1 MKKLIKKLLV
11 LLAVVVL
18 LLLQARYWFG
28 ENGYTDLQKLKA
40 EMNTQQRYVND
51 QAEINRV
58 LKADIHDLKS
68 GLEAVE
74 EHARLD
80 LGLIKSG
87 ETFVQISTAQDGK
100 AIESAKKYRPA
111 KSIEAIPEPLML
123 EEVSHEATQPEKA
136 QKKQ

>member
-11 LLAVVVL
+11 LLAVVTL
-18 LLLQARYWFG
+18 LMLQVRYWFG
-28 ENGYTDLQKLKA
+28 ENGYADLQRLKA
-40 EMNTQQRYVND
+40 EINTQQRYVND

-87 ETFVQISTAQDGK
+87 ETFVQISTAQEGDVIH
-100 AIESAKKYRPA
+100 ATTQNRPA
-111 KSIEAIPEPLML
+111 KSVEAIPEPLML

-136 QKKQ
+136 NNKQ

>member
-1 MKKLIKKLLV
+1 MKKLIKKQLIV
-11 LLAVVVL
+11 LAVVVL
-18 LLLQARYWFG
+18 LLLQIRYWFG
-28 ENGYTDLQKLKA
+28 ENGYIDLQALKA
-40 EMNTQQRYVND
+40 EINTQQRYVND

-58 LKADIHDLKS
+58 LRADIHDLKS

-87 ETFVQISTAQDGK
+87 ETFVQISTAQDSK
-100 AIESAKKYRPA
+100 TTVST
-111 KSIEAIPEPLML
+111 KSNQSEKSVEAIPEPLML

-136 QKKQ
+136 KTKQ

>member
-18 LLLQARYWFG
+18 LMLQARYWFG
-28 ENGYTDLQKLKA
+28 ENGYTDLQQLKA
-40 EMNTQQRYVND
+40 EINTQQRYVND

-58 LKADIHDLKS
+58 LRADIHDLKS

-87 ETFVQISTAQDGK
+87 ETFVQISTAQEGK
-100 AIESAKKYRPA
+100 AIESTEHYRPA
-111 KSIEAIPEPLML
+111 KSVEAIPEPLML
-123 EEVSHEATQPEKA
+123 DEVSHEATQPEKA
-136 QKKQ
+136 TKKQ

>member
-18 LLLQARYWFG
+18 ILLQGRYWFG
-28 ENGYTDLQKLKA
+28 ENGYTDLQELKA
-40 EMNTQQRYVND
+40 EINTQQRYVND
-51 QAEINRV
+51 QAEVNRV
-58 LKADIHDLKS
+58 LRADIHDLKS

-100 AIESAKKYRPA
+100 AIESAEKYRPA

-136 QKKQ
+136 TKKQ

>member
-1 MKKLIKKLLV
+1 MKNLIKRLLI

-18 LLLQARYWFG
+18 LLLQVRYWFG
-28 ENGYTDLQKLKA
+28 ENGYTDLQELKA
-40 EMNTQQRYVND
+40 EINTQQRYVND

-87 ETFVQISTAQDGK
+87 ETFVQISTAQEGD
-100 AIESAKKYRPA
+100 AIASSESYHPA

-136 QKKQ
+136 KNTQ

>member
-1 MKKLIKKLLV
+1 MKNIIKRLLV

-18 LLLQARYWFG
+18 LLLQVRYWFG
-28 ENGYTDLQKLKA
+28 ENGYTDLQDLKA
-40 EMNTQQRYVND
+40 EINTQQRYVND

-58 LKADIHDLKS
+58 LRADIHDLKS

-87 ETFVQISTAQDGK
+87 ETFVQISTAQEGD
-100 AIESAKKYRPA
+100 AIESTEKYRPA

-123 EEVSHEATQPEKA
+123 EEVSHEATQPEQVK
-136 QKKQ
+136 KKQ